1 MRKSPT
7 QGKLVVKRLSA
18 HVKASKQAAKA
29 VRPTRQATVALRY
42 LKVGLPTKRKAP
54 VEVIHVREKAPPPG
68 AKRLEWFLLTTL
80 PVENAG
86 DAERTL
92 TWYGLRWRRLFP
104 DPEVR
109 LPNRGSPEPDGRT
122 PSACRRHQH
131 GHRLAYP

>member
-18 HVKASKQAAKA
+18 RVKASKQAAKA

-54 VEVIHVREKAPPPG
+54 VEVIHVREKAPPPPG

-86 DAERTL
+86 DAERAL
-92 TWYGLRWRRLFP
+92 TWYGLAIS
-104 DPEVR
+104 
-109 LPNRGSPEPDGRT
+109 GS
-122 PSACRRHQH
+122 
-131 GHRLAYP
+131 